1 MIKKPLCL
9 HAEERLRGNP
19 WTRQCKK
26 KLRVGMWCEGWGICF
41 GNGYTAPSIEN
52 VVEEIKRPE
61 VVVETPP
68 EPKIEPPANVEP
80 KPEAKHGKR
89 GRPAKKK

>member
-9 HAEERLRGNP
+9 HAEERLKGNP

-41 GNGYTAPSIEN
+41 GNGYTAPTIEN
-52 VVEEIKRPE
+52 AVEEIKQEQPKTV

-68 EPKIEPPANVEP
+68 AAKVEP
-80 KPEAKHGKR
+80 KPEEKHGKR